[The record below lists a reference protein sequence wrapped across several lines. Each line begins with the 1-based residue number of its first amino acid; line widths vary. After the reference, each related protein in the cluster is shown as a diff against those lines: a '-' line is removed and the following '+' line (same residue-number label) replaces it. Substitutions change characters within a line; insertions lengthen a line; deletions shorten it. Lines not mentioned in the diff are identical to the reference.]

1 MIKLIKYTIIFS
13 LLVTE
18 THINLVH
25 GQDKGNDSLTYYLEI
40 AVMNNPVILQR
51 FAEYQ
56 AALQKVPQS
65 GSLPDPELSTGV
77 LLMPMELIG
86 GKQVAD
92 FRLMQMFPWF
102 GTLKSAKNEMSL
114 MAKAKYESFRDAELQ
129 ILYDVQRTW
138 YNLYKTEQEIRISE
152 RNIEILKTIERLA
165 LVRFRTSNTGGNG
178 SSSMESEN
186 IEQLQASYS
195 GSAGMQGMS
204 GSITTQ
210 MNRGSGNSFSM
221 QGNSMTSSSGS
232 STLADIYR
240 IQIETGELENR
251 IALLNNQKKTVRAE
265 FNSYLDRNPDSE
277 VTVAD
282 SLTPDTLN
290 ILLSAIQDSIINNNP
305 ILSMIRFEEQSL
317 DARKKMVTR
326 MGFPMF
332 GLGIDYSLINKSEM
346 STSEMNGRDMIM
358 PMVSVTLPIYR
369 RKYKAMQSETELL
382 KTSATHEYSATTNN
396 LQTEYYQAVQLYQDA
411 MRRIKL
417 YADQYLLA
425 SKSLDIIIKSY
436 SASGA
441 SLTDVLRIQQ
451 QTLDY
456 ELKQVEAVTDF
467 NTAIAWLKRLS
478 VI

>member
-1 MIKLIKYTIIFS
+1 MIKLIKYAILFS
-13 LLVTE
+13 LLLMV
-18 THINLVH
+18 THINLALC
-25 GQDKGNDSLTYYLEI
+25 QDPGNDSLSYYLEI
-40 AVMNNPVILQR
+40 AVKNNPLILQR
-51 FAEYQ
+51 YAEYQ
-56 AALQKVPQS
+56 AALQKVPQA

-86 GKQVAD
+86 GKKVAD

-102 GTLKSAKNEMSL
+102 GTLKSAKDEMSL
-114 MAKAKYESFRDAELQ
+114 MAKAKYESFRDAELEV
-129 ILYDVQRTW
+129 LYDVQRTW
-138 YNLYKTEQEIRISE
+138 YDLYKTEQEIRISE
-152 RNIEILKTIERLA
+152 KNIEILKTIERLA
-165 LVRFRTSNTGGNG
+165 LVRFRTSDPGGNG
-178 SSSMESEN
+178 SSSSSMES
-186 IEQLQASYS
+186 A
-195 GSAGMQGMS
+195 
-204 GSITTQ
+204 
-210 MNRGSGNSFSM
+210 
-221 QGNSMTSSSGS
+221 SGS
-232 STLADIYR
+232 SALVDLYR

-251 IALLNNQKKTVRAE
+251 IALLNNQKSTVIAT
-265 FNSYLDRNPDSE
+265 FNNYLDRNPESK
-277 VTVAD
+277 VTVTD
-282 SLTPDTLN
+282 SLEPDTLN
-290 ILLSAIQDSIINNNP
+290 ILLSAIPDSMIKNNP
-305 ILSMIRFEEQSL
+305 MLSMIRFEEQSF
-317 DARKKMVTR
+317 DARKKMVNR
-326 MGFPMF
+326 MGYPMF
-332 GLGIDYSLINKSEM
+332 GLGLDYSLINKSEM
-346 STSEMNGRDMIM
+346 STAEMNGRDMIM

-369 RKYKAMQSETELL
+369 RKYKAMQTETELL

-411 MRRIKL
+411 QRRMKL